1 MVFKNSFFSTTLK
14 FSANFDAIARVYDI
28 IGDIHGHFCP
38 LEELL
43 RVLGYRY
50 RGGTWRFPGG
60 RRQVVFVG
68 DFLDRGPAIP
78 ETLDLVR
85 AMVEGG
91 AARAVLGNH
100 EYNALAWHTPDGA
113 GGWLRQ
119 HTPVHRAQHRAT
131 LEQFG
136 IDPESPGGDRGVL
149 DGDHRPTRA
158 ERRLREALLWLR
170 QLPLYLEDPL
180 FRVVH
185 AAWEERALDEIG
197 RNPLA
202 LRDDRTLFLSA
213 FGENPESRAVE
224 ILLKGVEVPLPQ
236 GAFYRD
242 KEGVARRK
250 TRVRW
255 WLSPEAAPATMA
267 DLAMPPADQEL
278 GFLPVD
284 PSLLER
290 IPGYRG
296 DKPLFMGHYW
306 LRGTPEP
313 LAPLVACLDYSIA
326 REGLLCAY
334 RFDGEEPLRRENFVF
349 VNASP
354 AGPSSGTGR

>member
-1 MVFKNSFFSTTLK
+1 MLFKNSFFSTTLK
-14 FSANFDAIARVYDI
+14 FSTNFDAIARVYDI
-28 IGDIHGHFCP
+28 IGDIHGHFRP

-43 RVLGYRY
+43 RRLGYRY

-60 RRQVVFVG
+60 IRQALFVG

-78 ETLDLVR
+78 ETLTLVR
-85 AMVEGG
+85 SMIEGG
-91 AARAVLGNH
+91 SARAVLGNH
-100 EYNALAWHTPDGA
+100 EYNALAWHTSDGA

-119 HTPVHRAQHRAT
+119 HSAVHRRQHRAT

-136 IDPESPGGDRGVL
+136 IDPESPEGNRGVL
-149 DGDHRPTRA
+149 DDNPPPTRA
-158 ERRLREALLWLR
+158 GRRLREALVWLR
-170 QLPLYLEDPL
+170 QLPLYLDDPGL
-180 FRVVH
+180 RVVH

-197 RNPLA
+197 RNPEA

-224 ILLKGVEVPLPQ
+224 ILLKGVEFPLPD

-242 KEGVARRK
+242 KEGVARTK

-255 WLSPEAAPATMA
+255 WLSPGEAPATMA
-267 DLAMPPADQEL
+267 GLAMPPADQEL
-278 GFLPVD
+278 GHLPVD
-284 PSLLER
+284 TSFLRRL
-290 IPGYRG
+290 PGYRG
-296 DKPLFMGHYW
+296 DKPVFVGHYW
-306 LRGTPEP
+306 LRGTPKP

-334 RFDGEEPLRRENFVF
+334 RFDGEETLQKEKFISV
-349 VNASP
+349 AGEP
-354 AGPSSGTGR
+354 ADAP